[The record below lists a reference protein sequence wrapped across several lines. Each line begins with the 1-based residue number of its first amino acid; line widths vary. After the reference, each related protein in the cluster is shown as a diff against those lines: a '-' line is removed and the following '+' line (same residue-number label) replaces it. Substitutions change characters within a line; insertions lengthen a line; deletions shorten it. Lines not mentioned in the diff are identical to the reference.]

1 MHHVVESPEDGQ
13 RIEMSPGDS
22 LELRLNQP
30 GATGF
35 RWITQV
41 VPPGVVAHR
50 AGTETPGGESG
61 AAVAGG
67 PPGADRTAVIELVA
81 SAAGEGELT
90 LALARPWEDE
100 PARTLAVT
108 LAVG

>member
-22 LELRLNQP
+22 LELRLDQP

-35 RWITQV
+35 RWTTQA

-50 AGTETPGGESG
+50 AGAEPSGEAG
-61 AAVAGG
+61 VGG
-67 PPGADRTAVIELVA
+67 PPGAARTTVIELVA

-100 PARTLAVT
+100 PARTLTVT